1 MESIKIECIRQCC
14 TWSHTG
20 QEQPVPGWS
29 GFCTLSQ
36 ADQPIQPSSVGYLP
50 VIPTSPTELSTV
62 YTMLHRSMSTA
73 DRFGQ
78 HDVVIVLDQA
88 IYAKAL
94 EIIWKHQADFER
106 VVLRMGAFHIACTF
120 MAVIGKRFGDAG
132 LRDMLVESRTVGPSA
147 VHTVLNGKHYNRAMQ
162 CHQLAVANLRRVV
175 DHQRSP

>member
-1 MESIKIECIRQCC
+1 MVFLWSLSRLSASDNAALGC
-14 TWSHTG
+14 TQG

-29 GFCTLSQ
+29 GFCALSQ
-36 ADQPIQPSSVGYLP
+36 VDQPIPPSSVGYMP
-50 VIPTSPTELSTV
+50 VIPASPTELSTV

-78 HDVVIVLDQA
+78 HSVVIVFDQA

-120 MAVIGKRFGDAG
+120 MAVIGKRFGDAL
-132 LRDMLVESRTVGPSA
+132 LRDILVKSHTVGPS
-147 VHTVLNGKHYNRAMQ
+147 VIHTVLNGKHYNRAMR
-162 CHQLAVANLRRVV
+162 CHQLALEAILRV
-175 DHQRSP
+175 QW